1 MALWFL
7 WANERHTSM
16 DMSAYRLRS
25 MSSLSSALH
34 PHVDLVN
41 DLAKWTGVLPSNCSN
56 NRGLTDIR
64 KKQRLLTA
72 VLLNTSKRYH
82 LSEQQCLFGWG
93 TYTHAEATCKDKK
106 YRKKSHFYA
115 FLFNWT
121 YFSWILKRGLS
132 FMCSI
137 YEITNHHKKRLQT
150 AAVANAALYWA
161 VCV

>member
-1 MALWFL
+1 MAKLACYSNVSFFSLPEASLPRWALRNDEWGHLMALWFL

-93 TYTHAEATCKDKK
+93 TYTHAEATCKHKK
-106 YRKKSHFYA
+106 SRKKSHFYA

-121 YFSWILKRGLS
+121 YFSWILKRG
-132 FMCSI
+132 
-137 YEITNHHKKRLQT
+137 
-150 AAVANAALYWA
+150 
-161 VCV
+161 